1 MSRRDDLKTLLYD
14 CISEHGRETNTE
26 IHVEDET
33 PLMGSGSPL
42 NSIGLVIV
50 VTNFEAQINETFGAQ
65 VILASEQAMSMKR
78 SPFRSVEALS
88 EYADQL
94 LPAES
99 S

>member
-1 MSRRDDLKTLLYD
+1 MSRRDDLKTLLND
-14 CISEHGRETNTE
+14 CIADHVRETNTE

-50 VTNFEAQINETFGAQ
+50 VTNFESQLNEKFGAQ

-88 EYADQL
+88 DYADQL
-94 LPAES
+94 LAAES